1 MKVVFTGL
9 CGLMWVCPVFS
20 DVVGR
25 TMDVTVIWKNGVGDC
40 TFTDVEKVETV
51 NDMVRVDGI
60 QYTDVEDV
68 VVVA

>member
-1 MKVVFTGL
+1 MNNQKD
-9 CGLMWVCPVFS
+9 S
-20 DVVGR
+20 
-25 TMDVTVIWKNGVGDC
+25 

>member
-20 DVVGR
+20 VVVGR
-25 TMDVTVIWKNGVGDC
+25 TMDVTVIWKNGVGDS